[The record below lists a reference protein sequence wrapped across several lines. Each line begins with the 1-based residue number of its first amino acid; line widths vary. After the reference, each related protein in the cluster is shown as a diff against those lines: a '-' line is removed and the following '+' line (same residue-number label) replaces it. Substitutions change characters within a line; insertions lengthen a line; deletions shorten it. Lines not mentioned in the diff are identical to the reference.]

1 MIMVGKLKQTILYLD
16 DDAACLT
23 LFQRTFGEV
32 YDVLTALTHVE
43 ASHLLS
49 AHQADIVI
57 SDQIM
62 PDIKGT
68 DFLRE
73 VAQKYPE
80 SYRVLLT
87 GGTTVGNLLH
97 EISTGIIQLFL
108 AKPWSL
114 QDMKQM
120 LEIAAMNRGWHG
132 NERQPRLAH
141 GKARHVG

>member
-1 MIMVGKLKQTILYLD
+1 MVSTLKQTILYLD

-23 LFQRTFGEV
+23 LFQHTFDDD
-32 YDVLTALTHVE
+32 YDVRTALTYVE
-43 ASHLLS
+43 ASNLL
-49 AHQADIVI
+49 AARTAGIVI

-73 VAQKYPE
+73 VAELYPE

-108 AKPWSL
+108 TKPWTL
-114 QDMKQM
+114 QDMRQM
-120 LEIAAMNRGWHG
+120 LEIATMNRGWHG
-132 NERQPRLAH
+132 NERLPRPAH
-141 GKARHVG
+141 GKARRVG

>member
-1 MIMVGKLKQTILYLD
+1 MVSKLKQTILYLD

-23 LFQRTFGEV
+23 LFKHTFDED
-32 YDVLTALTHVE
+32 YDVRTALTHIE
-43 ASHLLS
+43 ANHLLS
-49 AHQADIVI
+49 VHQADIVI

-87 GGTTVGNLLH
+87 GGATVGNLLH

-108 AKPWSL
+108 TKPWTL
-114 QDMKQM
+114 QDMRQM
-120 LEIAAMNRGWHG
+120 LEIAVMNRDWRG
-132 NERQPRLAH
+132 NKRPPRLAH
-141 GKARHVG
+141 DKARRVG

>member
-1 MIMVGKLKQTILYLD
+1 MKQSILYLD

-23 LFQRTFGEV
+23 LFQHTFDED
-32 YDVLTALTHVE
+32 YDVRTALTHVE
-43 ASHLLS
+43 ARCLL
-49 AHQADIVI
+49 ATRPADIVI

-73 VAQKYPE
+73 VAKEYPE

-108 AKPWSL
+108 TKPWTL
-114 QDMKQM
+114 KDMRQM
-120 LEIAAMNRGWHG
+120 LEIASMNRGWQG
-132 NERQPRLAH
+132 DKRPPRVAY